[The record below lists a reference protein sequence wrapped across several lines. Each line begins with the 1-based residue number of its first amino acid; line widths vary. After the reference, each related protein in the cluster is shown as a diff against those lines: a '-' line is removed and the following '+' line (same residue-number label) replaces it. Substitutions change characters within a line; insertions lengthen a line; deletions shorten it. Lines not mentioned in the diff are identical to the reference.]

1 VGVRGRR
8 FKDGALP
15 SDFFRRNVFIS
26 FQEDTLGIQLRA
38 HIGVENLL
46 WGSDYPHAESTFPRS
61 RQIVDRMLYELALKA
76 PTGRNAQNGDF
87 ILVKDH
93 TVKARLARLYR
104 ITWGLFGRIGRR
116 LTASYPKLQRQLDA
130 GQWQV
135 DHFEAIPV
143 LVVAC
148 LRGLRPLWPPLAVIS
163 YYGSIY
169 PSVQNLLLAAR
180 AAGLGGALITLP
192 LWSTWLARRAL
203 GLPWRVTPC
212 AVVPLG
218 WPIGRYGPTAR
229 RPVGDV
235 VHLDRYGHQPFK
247 ARHP

>member
-1 VGVRGRR
+1 MTITGESPEIPTLPPLTMPLEEAMRTQRAIRR
-8 FKDGALP
+8 LRPDPVEDAL
-15 SDFFRRNVFIS
+15 
-26 FQEDTLGIQLRA
+26 LLRL
-38 HIGVENLL
+38 I
-46 WGSDYPHAESTFPRS
+46 
-61 RQIVDRMLYELALKA
+61 ELALKA
-76 PTGRNAQNGDF
+76 PTGRNAQNWDF

-104 ITWGLFGRIGRR
+104 ITWGLYGRIGRR
-116 LTASYPKLQRQLDA
+116 LIAADPKLQRQLDA
-130 GQWQV
+130 VQWQV

-148 LRGLRPLWPPLAVIS
+148 LRGLRPLWPPLVVTS

>member
-1 VGVRGRR
+1 MTITGESPEIPTLPPLTLPLEEAMRTQRASRR
-8 FKDGALP
+8 LRPDPVEDAL
-15 SDFFRRNVFIS
+15 
-26 FQEDTLGIQLRA
+26 LLRL
-38 HIGVENLL
+38 I
-46 WGSDYPHAESTFPRS
+46 
-61 RQIVDRMLYELALKA
+61 ELALKA
-76 PTGRNAQNGDF
+76 PTGRNAQNWDF

-104 ITWGLFGRIGRR
+104 ITWGLYGRIGRR

-130 GQWQV
+130 VQWQV

-148 LRGLRPLWPPLAVIS
+148 LRGLRPLWPPLAVTS

-192 LWSTWLARRAL
+192 LWST
-203 GLPWRVTPC
+203 
-212 AVVPLG
+212 
-218 WPIGRYGPTAR
+218 
-229 RPVGDV
+229 
-235 VHLDRYGHQPFK
+235 
-247 ARHP
+247 